1 MVFIE
6 YFGIDVGKGKS
17 FIAHYSNNEFVKEF
31 EITHDNNGF
40 DSLKK
45 YIKNFSGV
53 YFLFEATGIYSKVLE
68 KFCTDNKISFCVINP
83 LEAKL
88 LTNSLRN
95 WKTDKSDAHKLAVLA
110 KNINKKPS
118 RNLLEEKYI
127 KIRELT
133 RYYEEINNQQNY
145 LKNQL
150 IQLLDMTFPE
160 LQNLFKDR
168 YSKLALQVAS
178 KFPHPEFVDS
188 NDIEELKKT
197 INTCTEKNL
206 SEKKKAQYANKLVE
220 FSMASYPSV
229 SKDSF
234 LTDKL
239 VYVIED
245 LLNLMKRNVSI
256 KQRLLVLAEEFEEF
270 KIIKSIPGIGDLTA
284 IMIIGELGDIKSF
297 DSHKQFNAYVGIDIK
312 RYQSGKTH
320 FKDKINKRGNK
331 HARSLFYLIIKNF
344 LLGQRLFK
352 NHIIDY
358 YYKLKKQPNGKGHKT
373 ASVACINKLLKTIHY
388 LVINNKEY
396 DYHMSPHG

>member
-1 MVFIE
+1 M
-6 YFGIDVGKGKS
+6 
-17 FIAHYSNNEFVKEF
+17 YSTA
-31 EITHDNNGF
+31 I
-40 DSLKK
+40 
-45 YIKNFSGV
+45 
-53 YFLFEATGIYSKVLE
+53 
-68 KFCTDNKISFCVINP
+68 CVPI
-83 LEAKL
+83 
-88 LTNSLRN
+88 
-95 WKTDKSDAHKLAVLA
+95 
-110 KNINKKPS
+110 
-118 RNLLEEKYI
+118 
-127 KIRELT
+127 
-133 RYYEEINNQQNY
+133 
-145 LKNQL
+145 
-150 IQLLDMTFPE
+150 
-160 LQNLFKDR
+160 
-168 YSKLALQVAS
+168 LALCS
-178 KFPHPEFVDS
+178 TSLIF
-188 NDIEELKKT
+188 
-197 INTCTEKNL
+197 
-206 SEKKKAQYANKLVE
+206 
-220 FSMASYPSV
+220 V

-245 LLNLMKRNVSI
+245 LLNLMKRNTSI

-297 DSHKQFNAYVGIDIK
+297 DSHKQLNAYVGIDIK